1 MSLHAAIPPDPA
13 VEREALP
20 ASVRP
25 PLVGRR
31 VLLAD
36 PDRIFMLG
44 LAQHFE
50 QEGLQVCRCDDLPH
64 LLNRVANA
72 AWDVLVLDPALA
84 GSAATSLFGALARLP
99 SPPAMI
105 VAAPAMSEIDRI
117 IALEMGADHCV
128 SKPCSPAEMLAR
140 VRALLGR
147 RRSSVA
153 STPSGGTASFA
164 DLSFDP
170 QRRVLRRRDGGQQRL
185 STAEADLLTLFLR
198 NPRRVL
204 SREELLAGTAA
215 VLGSDRSLRA
225 IDVLVSR
232 LRAELTAAVPV
243 IVTMRGQGYM
253 MPHPVRWD

>member
-1 MSLHAAIPPDPA
+1 MSLHAATSPVPTARHPNPA
-13 VEREALP
+13 AL
-20 ASVRP
+20 RP

-36 PDRIFMLG
+36 TDRVFMLG
-44 LAQHFE
+44 LVQHFE
-50 QEGLQVCRCDDLPH
+50 QEGLQLCRCDDLPH
-64 LLNRVANA
+64 LRSRLASA
-72 AWDVLVLDPALA
+72 AWDVLVLDPAIA
-84 GSAATSLFGALARLP
+84 GAGAASLFGEIARLP
-99 SPPAMI
+99 SPPALI

-128 SKPCSPAEMLAR
+128 PKPCSPAEMLAR

-147 RRSSVA
+147 RRTA
-153 STPSGGTASFA
+153 TAGPAGGTASFA

-170 QRRVLRRRDGGQQRL
+170 QRRVLRRSDGGQQRL
-185 STAEADLLTLFLR
+185 SLAEADLLTLFLR

-204 SREELLAGTAA
+204 RREELLAGTAA
-215 VLGSDRSLRA
+215 GLGTDRSLRA

-243 IVTMRGQGYM
+243 IVTLRGQGYM
-253 MPHPVRWD
+253 MPHAVRWD